1 METLA
6 AAVRI
11 NGVSVLKVDCK
22 WKLFLMRIGIVSVNL
37 KNSHPLLLPSSPQG
51 TPPSQFAHGLLVHTV
66 YFFLPVVAGISTVW
80 WHCTVLE
87 PDKWI
92 FNQLHGRIL
101 RPSVPSQVQQQN
113 DRDVLS
119 FRYHSSVHCSLQYLQ
134 KVYGCCSRFFV
145 TVNLWMYINERVNEP
160 VLKLWRLKITVG
172 IGTELLFDLILPK
185 KQLPGIT
192 ECIIFCFCFYR
203 CKDTHCVQKYYKLS
217 GYDRWPYAEPWEECS
232 RWHMLKLSTFEGV
245 WFVDVYVI

>member
-1 METLA
+1 
-6 AAVRI
+6 
-11 NGVSVLKVDCK
+11 
-22 WKLFLMRIGIVSVNL
+22 MRIGIVSVNL
-37 KNSHPLLLPSSPQG
+37 KNSHPILPPSSPQG
-51 TPPSQFAHGLLVHTV
+51 TPPPIRLLSFSTNC

-80 WHCTVLE
+80 WHRTVLE

-101 RPSVPSQVQQQN
+101 RSSAPSQVQQQN

-119 FRYHSSVHCSLQYLQ
+119 FRYHSSVHWSVQHIQ
-134 KVYGCCSRFFV
+134 KVYGCCGGFFV

-160 VLKLWRLKITVG
+160 VHNLWRLKITVG
-172 IGTELLFDLILPK
+172 IGTELLFDPLLPR

-203 CKDTHCVQKYYKLS
+203 CKDTHSLQKY
-217 GYDRWPYAEPWEECS
+217 
-232 RWHMLKLSTFEGV
+232 H
-245 WFVDVYVI
+245 